1 MENSVWASKGLRK
14 VLDLYKDKI
23 FMTFAELVV
32 KYDIPKKKFIFF
44 FF

>member
-23 FMTFAELVV
+23 FMIFEEPEVN
-32 KYDIPKKKFIFF
+32 YIP
-44 FF
+44 